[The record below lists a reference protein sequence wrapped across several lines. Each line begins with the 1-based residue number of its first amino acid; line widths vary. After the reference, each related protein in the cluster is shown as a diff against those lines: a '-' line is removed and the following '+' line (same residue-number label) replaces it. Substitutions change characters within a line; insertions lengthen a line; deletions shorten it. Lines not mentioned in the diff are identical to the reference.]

1 MHHTLLR
8 VRKLHR
14 VEGSGSNA
22 GTRHLSPQQAFRY
35 RVSIVYFKTP
45 DLILT
50 RPLCRGQLGTPGT
63 FALVKRLHDAFR
75 GVGLP

>member
-22 GTRHLSPQQAFRY
+22 GTRHLSPQQTFRY
-35 RVSIVYFKTP
+35 RVSIVYFKIP
-45 DLILT
+45 D
-50 RPLCRGQLGTPGT
+50 
-63 FALVKRLHDAFR
+63 HDFDSAVVQGAAR
-75 GVGLP
+75 DSRYLRSGETVA